1 MYCML
6 QPLFCSDTIWVV
18 SVYLRHAMLFI
29 LQSDPFGLND
39 TCPGCRTEYSAGAVS
54 NQLTIAMRKH
64 IKEYYMVRRWI
75 LDSNL
80 KESIRGRYSFILK
93 YFKVKKITELASL
106 FKHSFKTFNVTGMA
120 KMRRPFLWLHHS
132 PGAPDTSAGRPHVHV
147 LFQGSFTS
155 SGK

>member
-1 MYCML
+1 
-6 QPLFCSDTIWVV
+6 
-18 SVYLRHAMLFI
+18 MLFI

-64 IKEYYMVRRWI
+64 IKEYYMVRRRI

-80 KESIRGRYSFILK
+80 KKSIRGRYSFILK

-106 FKHSFKTFNVTGMA
+106 FKHSFKIFNVTGMA
-120 KMRRPFLWLHHS
+120 KMRRPVLWLHHS

-155 SGK
+155 SGKRSNRFLFFNQTVPST

>member
-1 MYCML
+1 
-6 QPLFCSDTIWVV
+6 
-18 SVYLRHAMLFI
+18 MLFI

-64 IKEYYMVRRWI
+64 IKEYYMVR
-75 LDSNL
+75 
-80 KESIRGRYSFILK
+80 KSIRGRYSFIFK

-106 FKHSFKTFNVTGMA
+106 FKHSFKIFNVTGMA
-120 KMRRPFLWLHHS
+120 KMRRPVLWLHHS